1 MILFISIIVALA
13 AFAVFYR
20 KYVDRFSRGGI
31 QYNVEID
38 RGEVF
43 EGEYFTLR
51 ETVTND
57 SAFPVSA
64 VRVDLN
70 LPEGLEFVVESSGSD
85 EKRTPYISGLFSLKS
100 RESTSRTWRVFAR
113 HRGIYTVDR
122 AIIVKRALFGLD
134 KLSER
139 IDLSAAVSN
148 SVVVYPEIIDLREYF
163 TTSRLVTGNALSR
176 ARLVRDPLM
185 ISGVRAYTTDDPM
198 NRVNWKVS
206 AAHGSLYVNNEE
218 FSEKYELDVL
228 LNMQSRSRE
237 RTPDTIAYPEN
248 VDLCVN
254 VTAAILDK
262 CTANDIPVSIIT
274 NGRIDSPIGFTADT
288 RDGGIFHVTPTA
300 TGRDDIFGLIRY
312 LAGLQTAVCAPTYD
326 MLEQI
331 AASPARY
338 LRGRN
343 LVVVTAYFDAFFVK
357 FHEQMTAQGYSIVYY
372 ITTAYKEAVEFPIDA
387 EIHYKTR
394 KTEAAY
400 E

>member
-1 MILFISIIVALA
+1 MILFISIIVALV
-13 AFAVFYR
+13 AFAVLYR
-20 KYVDRFSRGGI
+20 QYVDRFSRGGI
-31 QYNVEID
+31 LYNVEID

-43 EGEYFTLR
+43 EGEYFTLC
-51 ETVTND
+51 ETITND
-57 SAFPVSA
+57 SVFPVSA

-70 LPEGLEFVVESSGSD
+70 LPDGLEFVISEVEYE
-85 EKRTPYISGLFSLKS
+85 EKRSPYISGLFSLKS
-100 RESTSRTWRVFAR
+100 RETTQRTWRVYAR
-113 HRGIYTVDR
+113 HRGVYTIDR
-122 AIIVKRALFGLD
+122 AIVVKRALFGLD
-134 KLSER
+134 KISER

-148 SVVVYPEIIDLREYF
+148 SIVVYPEIIDLREYF

-185 ISGVRAYTTDDPM
+185 IAGVRAYTTEDPM

-206 AAHGSLYVNNEE
+206 AAHGSLFVNNEE

-237 RTPDTIAYPEN
+237 RTADTIAYPEN

-262 CTANDIPVSIIT
+262 CTENDIPVSIIS
-274 NGRIDSPIGFTADT
+274 NGRCDNPIGTSFES
-288 RDGGIFHVTPTA
+288 RDGGIFNVTPTA

-312 LAGLQTAVCAPTYD
+312 LAGLKTAISAPTYD
-326 MLEQI
+326 MLEKL
-331 AASPARY
+331 SDTPARY
-338 LRGRN
+338 FRGRN
-343 LVVVTAYFDAFFVK
+343 IVVITAYFDSFLAK
-357 FHEQMTAQGYSIVYY
+357 FHEEMTSQGYSIVYY
-372 ITTAYKEAVEFPIDA
+372 ITTAYQEAVEFPIDA

-394 KTEAAY
+394 KSEAAY